1 MNPQEMSKL
10 FDPSQLQQNFQQMAQ
25 QWQKM
30 MNMPQLMSHNQSGMD
45 AMKQVSSLWAD
56 TVSKCS
62 ETQLQYCQSSM
73 EDCIGAMKELSTAK
87 GLEDYVQK
95 QTKMSQKA
103 AEKAQAA
110 AQELASQWQKTQT
123 QCTDL
128 ISQAVMQGM
137 SWSKPASTSAK

>member
-1 MNPQEMSKL
+1 MMTNDFTKM
-10 FDPSQLQQNFQQMAQ
+10 FDPSQMQQNLQQMTQ

-30 MNMPQLMSHNQSGMD
+30 MTMPQLMTSSQTSMD
-45 AMKQVSSLWAD
+45 TLKQVSSLWAD
-56 TVSKCS
+56 TMSKCS

-73 EDCIGAMKELSTAK
+73 EDCIGAMKELSTAN
-87 GLEDYVQK
+87 GLEEYMQK

-103 AEKAQAA
+103 AEKAQST
-110 AQELASQWQKTQT
+110 AQELASQWHKTQT

-137 SWSKPASTSAK
+137 TWNKTTTSK